1 MENNTSLKLSNR
13 RRSIRAKAR
22 TTVKVQCRKGALGL
36 GPNLA
41 HCVLDLSDSGVRLII
56 KQPLELMSE
65 VEIIIDGYGMKD
77 SIKRLGNVRWL
88 INAEGGQYCVG
99 IEFQKSLSYRDWLN
113 MASPN

>member
-1 MENNTSLKLSNR
+1 MENSDSPKPSNR
-13 RRSIRAKAR
+13 RRSRRSKAR
-22 TTVKVQCRKGALGL
+22 TTVKIQCRKGALGL
-36 GPNLA
+36 GPNVALS
-41 HCVLDLSDSGVRLII
+41 VLDLSDSGVRLMI
-56 KQPLELMSE
+56 KQPLDLMSE
-65 VEIIIDGYGMKD
+65 VEVLIDGYGMKD